1 MGNTSEK
8 LHELKAVLAEVTD
21 LNRAALLLEWD
32 QETYMPP
39 GGVQSRAEQLSTLLR
54 LSHERFTSEKV
65 ARLLAELEDELAGHS
80 FDSDEASLVRVT
92 RRDYDQSVKLPSEL
106 VAEIARAG
114 STARPVWER
123 ARHDENFSLFAP
135 YLEKNVELNRRIA
148 DALGFEDRPYDALID
163 RNEPGM
169 TTAQLEAD
177 EDVHVVCDLVSLDAN
192 ERWICAVDRSVKR
205 FGVNTLERF
214 GEDGAQARVEVMP
227 ERQVPADEVLP
238 QAGLRLVDARRCAV
252 PERRSVDLSGDAL
265 VVHRVTRLVEQAEE
279 AFVEEV
285 ARDAC
290 RDTNVSRT
298 E

>member
-169 TTAQLEAD
+169 TTAQLEAGCS
-177 EDVHVVCDLVSLDAN
+177 VHPRARG
-192 ERWICAVDRSVKR
+192 ER
-205 FGVNTLERF
+205 
-214 GEDGAQARVEVMP
+214 GAKQGKEQHLRGSSPRAR
-227 ERQVPADEVLP
+227 
-238 QAGLRLVDARRCAV
+238 G
-252 PERRSVDLSGDAL
+252 
-265 VVHRVTRLVEQAEE
+265 TRG
-279 AFVEEV
+279 
-285 ARDAC
+285 
-290 RDTNVSRT
+290 NV
-298 E
+298 